1 MPSHV
6 QGFVTQQDLKSG
18 TGLKHRQRPSSH
30 HQKASNNTASAETER
45 NIMNVTED
53 DPDQLSNN
61 ATTTSSP
68 TTAAPFVTTMSP
80 TAAPFRTVSLSDD
93 RTTAAPFFDSGTT
106 ASSPSTAPSFLFG
119 GTTSSNSTGTTNT
132 STTSTSST
140 TILWPVILVFLLF
153 VLLLVVLLVAI
164 RMLSVR
170 QKKINR
176 RFRHRLNGCILL
188 IAMALSIGA
197 HISCNT
203 WSFLVVYGG
212 EYDESSR
219 KAARDW
225 SDLRAIGIWG
235 VQWDDNEFCRY
246 RHSTSR
252 HETIA
257 RTLAVLATLMGGVSF
272 MCWMNSQYDS
282 KPKFLASL
290 AVLFGIA
297 AACAEG
303 GALTALYRSL
313 PCGNDSIDDLL
324 VACTLWGSYQTAT
337 LGGVW
342 PILAIVYWAAA
353 MVVILWTVLVL
364 GDDAIRES
372 LNDNDN

>member
-1 MPSHV
+1 
-6 QGFVTQQDLKSG
+6 
-18 TGLKHRQRPSSH
+18 LKHRQRLSSSH
-30 HQKASNNTASAETER
+30 QKPATATAETER

-61 ATTTSSP
+61 VPTTSSP
-68 TTAAPFVTTMSP
+68 TTMSP
-80 TAAPFRTVSLSDD
+80 TAAPFRTD
-93 RTTAAPFFDSGTT
+93 RTAAPFFDSSPTT
-106 ASSPSTAPSFLFG
+106 ASSSPSTAPSSFLFG
-119 GTTSSNSTGTTNT
+119 GTTTSNSTGTTNQAGPT
-132 STTSTSST
+132 TTDTQNNDTTSSGGTTTSSTT
-140 TILWPVILVFLLF
+140 TILWPLIVLILL
-153 VLLLVVLLVAI
+153 VLLLAALLVAI
-164 RMLSVR
+164 HMLSVR

-176 RFRHRLNGCILL
+176 QFRHRLNGFILL
-188 IAMALSIGA
+188 IAIALSIGT

-203 WSFLVVYGG
+203 WSLVGGSAAGGG
-212 EYDESSR
+212 EFDKSR
-219 KAARDW
+219 TGEDLDSW
-225 SDLRAIGIWG
+225 SDIRAIGIWG
-235 VQWDDNEFCRY
+235 VWDDNESWCRY
-246 RHSTSR
+246 RRSTSR
-252 HETIA
+252 HETMA
-257 RTLAVLATLMGGVSF
+257 RTLAVLATLMGAVSF
-272 MCWMNSQYDS
+272 VCWMNSQYDS

-297 AACAEG
+297 AASAEG

-313 PCGNDSIDDLL
+313 PCGNNDIDDLL

-372 LNDNDN
+372 LNDNDD